1 MELSLPVFKCVFLS
15 KVTRITSSIL
25 IRVYRHTRLM
35 PSHQAKVR
43 GNESSIIH
51 IDDSHINQYC
61 AVHIV
66 ARRLWDLFMFRPE
79 MGRTAYLCVGG
90 RAYSSIYSDW

>member
-1 MELSLPVFKCVFLS
+1 MLN
-15 KVTRITSSIL
+15 
-25 IRVYRHTRLM
+25 RVYRHTRLM

-61 AVHIV
+61 AVSHV
-66 ARRLWDLFMFRPE
+66 DY
-79 MGRTAYLCVGG
+79 GTYLCSDLKWDELHTCVS
-90 RAYSSIYSDW
+90 AAEPTAVSIVIGD